1 MRHIIVYMLLTIFT
15 LQSSVVAAGAI
26 SENLI
31 PAAAES
37 TASSEHQ
44 PHDHAHS
51 HDEYDNHDEQH
62 HCHGHFHFMAALIP
76 DLLTL
81 NVRIH
86 SPHYLDQAH
95 NIHPHYRSS
104 PKRPPIHA

>member
-26 SENLI
+26 SENLL

-37 TASSEHQ
+37 MAPEYQS
-44 PHDHAHS
+44 HDHAHS

-81 NVRIH
+81 NVSIH